1 MKRRWMQFH
10 ASVVIVVIFV
20 LHIAA
25 ESFAFFHAYP
35 PFSHTLARLA
45 TKPSS
50 NAQFSTQNQTEI
62 LSSYLFN
69 LQKSRRH
76 VQNTH
81 DNKPQLLRSAKSF
94 AFFLSSTYQMTHD
107 KDPLFDRTVIQAIR
121 LAASLNDYRLIL
133 QMIQQLVDRAQ
144 DAGVSLH
151 PRILGEAVRGLTAS
165 SASVAKIRTVWNL
178 SQSDCWKPSVGPL
191 EVNAMLEA
199 MCLRGKIK
207 VALDLYHEA
216 FLGNHTDVYSLSILF
231 KGLASSIQ
239 DKSHAETEES
249 LESFWINT
257 NTTTSL
263 MPLGS
268 VCWQW
273 NQALLLFESSLSY
286 EERKL
291 VSNPTIATLLEINQ
305 RANQV
310 YGRVH
315 DGAAKSAL
323 LFEWLQSR
331 GIPLDVITCTVILSQ
346 LQNEWKTALH
356 ILRTMNE
363 TIVDEP
369 TGLLP
374 EPNARVYSAC
384 MAVCARAGRYEETLQ
399 LLEEIKSNPR
409 LNCDLNT
416 VMYNSVLQ
424 AMVKNA
430 FQSKSAQR
438 KQRLMDMFD
447 IFNQMNSSRQE
458 GSHSVPDTVTYN
470 TMLSGISV
478 SATSVNVDVWKYAEV
493 EGLDFDTTE
502 SCGVQRIVHQ
512 LLKKMEIEGVARDE
526 RTYVHS
532 LQAIARSS
540 NLHLEDLLSLVRLSF
555 SDVGHN
561 PRVYNAAL
569 AATISL
575 KSSPLQATQEILAK
589 IMQAGIYV
597 DGDTTT
603 ILVDAL
609 CAANETKS
617 VAFLFEALLGDE
629 DSQRALVERTGLLI
643 FSSRARTPEVTL
655 YVKAISKCLL
665 VGEYGTAKKLHE
677 QVRSRNLPLEA
688 KTLEKIAQS
697 YALSAIATERKTNH
711 RTKKNGFF
719 EASLSRAESA
729 FSLLENVDEP
739 ELESLALVS
748 KACVATGRFD
758 QSQICLRQSHIQF
771 LKSISSH
778 PTVYAN
784 SSSYLPM
791 HRRDRKIIQNMHSSL
806 MRYCAKTGSISLAL
820 RLCED
825 IQSLA
830 AQIAWLESPNNSS
843 PFPKAIPG
851 LSETTSQLEEV
862 LPVSRDYLGMNLR
875 EWKWLI
881 QAAAKAGHWKVCL
894 SAFQMLRPYVEFYH
908 KDDSSWLGHEKQF
921 DPLPAKD
928 YNILCNALGI
938 TISCLCENHQPAWV
952 VRSIDDWI
960 LWSGHK
966 PPHEAVIKAVR
977 LLSSKGQHN
986 SVASLLSKSI
996 SAGLEEDPTYE
1007 IRLVVG
1013 AISTLYKDGHSVAA
1027 DDIFLL
1033 AVTNG
1038 WIPFDLKR
1046 QDVAG
1051 GALVLDLHGMNLPMA
1066 HSAVRIAFQQG
1077 LLTDTGPNDDE
1088 SVNDLVIV
1096 TGRGRNSALKM
1107 RPILRPAVQRMLV
1120 EEFYPPIGTT
1130 SIPGN
1135 MGALRICSED
1145 IRAWLQFQRQQKGA
1159 RMIEVATALKKLSSG
1174 SALKAILRSAQSTD
1188 INRRDS

>member
-1 MKRRWMQFH
+1 M
-10 ASVVIVVIFV
+10 
-20 LHIAA
+20 
-25 ESFAFFHAYP
+25 
-35 PFSHTLARLA
+35 
-45 TKPSS
+45 
-50 NAQFSTQNQTEI
+50 
-62 LSSYLFN
+62 
-69 LQKSRRH
+69 QKSRRH

-81 DNKPQLLRSAKSF
+81 DNNKQHLLKPAKSF
-94 AFFLSSTYQMTHD
+94 AFFLSSTYQLTND
-107 KDPLFDRTVIQAIR
+107 EDPIFDRTVIQTIR

-133 QMIQQLVDRAQ
+133 QMVQQLVDRAQ
-144 DAGVSLH
+144 EAGASLH
-151 PRILGEAVRGLTAS
+151 PRILGEAVRGLTAT
-165 SASVAKIRTVWNL
+165 SASVGKIRAVWNH
-178 SQSDCWKPSVGPL
+178 SQIDCWKPAVGPL

-199 MCLRGKIK
+199 LCQRGKIK
-207 VALDLYHEA
+207 VALNLYHEA
-216 FLGNHTDVYSLSILF
+216 FLGKHTDAYSLSILF

-239 DKSHAETEES
+239 AESIAETDVS
-249 LESFWINT
+249 SFWKN
-257 NTTTSL
+257 TTSL
-263 MPLGS
+263 MTPLGS

-273 NQALLLFESSLSY
+273 NEALLLFELLLSS
-286 EERKL
+286 EDGNL
-291 VSNPTIATLLEINQ
+291 VSNPTIAALLEINQ

-310 YGRVH
+310 FGRVH
-315 DGAAKSAL
+315 DGAEKATL
-323 LFEWLQSR
+323 LFDLLQSR
-331 GIPLDVITCTVILSQ
+331 DIPLDVITCTVILSQ
-346 LQNEWKTALH
+346 LQTEWKTALH

-363 TIVDEP
+363 TRVDEP
-369 TGLLP
+369 IGLLP
-374 EPNARVYSAC
+374 APNARVYSAC
-384 MAVCARAGRYEETLQ
+384 MAACARAGRYEETLE
-399 LLEEIKSNPR
+399 LLEDIKINPR

-424 AMVKNA
+424 AMAKNA
-430 FQSKSAQR
+430 IRSKPAQR
-438 KQRLMDMFD
+438 KQRLMDMLD

-458 GSHSVPDTVTYN
+458 GSDTAADTVTYN
-470 TMLSGISV
+470 TMLSGISI
-478 SATSVNVDVWKYAEV
+478 SATSMNVDDWKCVEV
-493 EGLDFDTTE
+493 EGLNFDTTE
-502 SCGVQRIVHQ
+502 CCGVQSIVHQ

-532 LQAIARSS
+532 LQAIAKSS
-540 NLHLEDLLSLVRLSF
+540 SLLLEDLVSLVKLSV

-561 PRVYNAAL
+561 LRVYNAAL

-575 KSSPLQATQEILAK
+575 KTSPLQATQELLSKIL
-589 IMQAGIYV
+589 QAGFYV
-597 DGDTTT
+597 EGDTTT

-617 VAFLFEALLGDE
+617 VTFLFEALLGDE

-643 FSSRARTPEVTL
+643 FSSQARTPEVAL
-655 YVKAISKCLL
+655 YADAISKCLL
-665 VGEYGTAKKLHE
+665 VGEYGTARKLLD
-677 QVRSRNLPLEA
+677 QVRSRNLPLET

-697 YALSAIATERKTNH
+697 YALSAIGTERKTNH

-719 EASLSRAESA
+719 EALLSRAESA
-729 FSLLENVDEP
+729 FSLLENVNEP
-739 ELESLALVS
+739 ALESLALVS
-748 KACVATGRFD
+748 KACVATGLFD
-758 QSQICLRQSHIQF
+758 KSQICLRKSHNQF
-771 LKSISSH
+771 LKCFSSH
-778 PTVYAN
+778 PTAYAD
-784 SSSYLPM
+784 SSSYLRL
-791 HRRDRKIIQNMHSSL
+791 HRRDRKIIQDMHSFL
-806 MRYCAKTGSISLAL
+806 MRYCAKTGNISFAL
-820 RLCED
+820 RICEN

-843 PFPKAIPG
+843 QFPKVVPG
-851 LSETTSQLEEV
+851 LSETTSQLEK
-862 LPVSRDYLGMNLR
+862 LIPVSRDYLGMNLR

-881 QAAAKAGHWKVCL
+881 QATAKAGHWKLCL
-894 SAFQMLRPYVEFYH
+894 STFQMLRRHVEFYR
-908 KDDSSWLGHEKQF
+908 KDDSSWLGYEKQF
-921 DPLPAKD
+921 DPIHAKD
-928 YNILCNALGI
+928 YNILCSALGI
-938 TISCLCENHQPAWV
+938 TMSCLCENRQPAWV

-966 PPHEAVIKAVR
+966 PPYEAVIKAVR

-996 SAGLEEDPTYE
+996 SACLEKDSTYE
-1007 IRLVVG
+1007 IILVVG
-1013 AISTLYKDGHSVAA
+1013 AISTLYKDGHYVAA

-1046 QDVAG
+1046 QDVDG

-1077 LLTDTGPNDDE
+1077 LLTDKWPKDDK

-1145 IRAWLQFQRQQKGA
+1145 IHAWLKFQRQQKGA

-1174 SALKAILRSAQSTD
+1174 SALKAVLRSAKSTD
-1188 INRRDS
+1188 TA